1 MKRQIFHDVKLVVN
15 SENGEDVKR
24 NVVYQGQGVLIDE
37 GMDFEKDT
45 FEFVVKQATDHS
57 RHNPIIYKGRVLTC
71 RLRKDGR
78 YAVSFFI
85 NPDGDLEERLKR
97 VVYETKASFRAVA
110 EDSITREVCDEI

>member
-1 MKRQIFHDVKLVVN
+1 MRRQDLHDMDVVVS
-15 SENGEDVKR
+15 SEEELELQIGKEMH
-24 NVVYQGQGVLIDE
+24 GIGVIVDPT
-37 GMDFEKDT
+37 T
-45 FEFVVKQATDHS
+45 FQFVVKQATDHS
-57 RHNPIIYKGRVLTC
+57 HHNPIIYKGRVLTC

-110 EDSITREVCDEI
+110 EDSITREVCHEV